1 MTIVSASAPAQ
12 PSLLALAC
20 PKADVPRGLADA
32 ARLLLPYLERGHR
45 IDAAVLRAAMERAFG
60 GSDAAGMWD
69 WKTAY
74 DACEAATVLFLRK
87 FGPAIRAQA
96 TSPGGLLM
104 LGKVAALLPIH
115 TRRSQE
121 SQALQQ
127 FSTPIDLGFVAA
139 MAAAITPADIVLEP
153 SAGTGLLA
161 IFAELAGGRLVLS
174 ELA

>member
-104 LGKVAALLPIH
+104 LGKVAALLPTH

-127 FSTPIDLGFVAA
+127 FSN
-139 MAAAITPADIVLEP
+139 ADR
-153 SAGTGLLA
+153 SGLRRRH
-161 IFAELAGGRLVLS
+161 GGRDHAGRYRARALGRDGFARHLC
-174 ELA
+174 